1 MEKLFSSTNDFR
13 ARAKD
18 SDCEALFQYL
28 NSVRSADWK
37 REDCP
42 YGFSRSS
49 AKNLLT
55 ERGLLGTKECNGSKV
70 AKRELLILTKSKNKQ
85 KLKQRS
91 VSMSDV
97 TYQGL
102 QKAYDDY
109 DMISNALVAESI
121 LYAALKEYGYIEE

>member
-1 MEKLFSSTNDFR
+1 MGKLFSSTNDFR
-13 ARAKD
+13 ANAKAQ
-18 SDCEALFQYL
+18 DCEELNQYYFSASSDDW
-28 NSVRSADWK
+28 NS
-37 REDCP
+37 EECP
-42 YGFSRSS
+42 YGFKKGA
-49 AKNLLT
+49 AKTLLL
-55 ERGLLGTKECNGSKV
+55 ERGAFGTKKCNDNKAV
-70 AKRELLILTKSKNKQ
+70 KRELPILTKSKNKQ

-109 DMISNALVAESI
+109 DMIPNALVAESI